1 MEGASSDR
9 QASLEMSQKCYC
21 VDLALEGGAE
31 STLRHWFFWAV
42 LAEGPVKQF
51 PTA

>member
-21 VDLALEGGAE
+21 VDLALEGGE
-31 STLRHWFFWAV
+31 R
-42 LAEGPVKQF
+42 
-51 PTA
+51 TAPLGGKI